1 MKLPLSWLAEFVE
14 IPKSE
19 SVSSIAEHFVSVGFE
34 VESIENAADNIKGPL
49 VIGTVIAIEELKDHK
64 KPIRYV
70 ELDCAEKEHR
80 FVICGATNF
89 LVGDKVVVALPG
101 ALLPGDFAIAARE
114 TYGKTSNGMICSSRE
129 LGLSED
135 HSGIMVVNDS
145 LLKNGDDAVK
155 VLVIDDPVIDIAV
168 NPDRGYALSI
178 RGAARELASALKVP
192 FKDPADSTLPA
203 NLKVQGK
210 SKAIEVVIDEST
222 GADLIFLRT
231 LENVNTNNP
240 SPIWMQRRIQK
251 CGMRSISVAVDIT
264 NYVMLELGQPLHAF
278 DADKLSGRIHVQS
291 AGKFSKIKTL
301 DGVERNLSKSDL
313 LIADDKNPLAI
324 AGTMGGLE
332 SEVTSDTKRITI
344 EAAHFSALA
353 VAKNSR
359 NHILSSEASRRFERG
374 VDPALAE
381 VASARAALLLI
392 ELTGALYVGVQSAG
406 GMPKISAITL
416 APANISTLIGY
427 EYSYSQVSAALES
440 VGCLVNQ
447 SGKSK
452 SWEIT
457 PPSWRPDLQNTADL
471 SEEVARR
478 YGYQLIPSLLPPV
491 RINGESGL
499 NLPQKRKRAIAIKLA
514 NLGLTEV
521 QTYPFVSAEIM
532 KLLGFTG
539 DRAKT
544 FRIANPMSDETPFL
558 RTHLTPGLL
567 LTAQRNINRG
577 AKSIAIF
584 ELGSI
589 FRNLTEL
596 KSQATIRTDKRPT
609 GSVISEI
616 YNSVPKQPLH
626 AGGIL
631 GGKIESAGW
640 WGKGR
645 AAAWSDAVDMAATL
659 LDEMGAT
666 YKVSNTELAPWHP
679 GRCAEFQI
687 DGKPVAHAGELHP
700 RIISELGLP
709 ERTSAFVVVLDAVP
723 FREQIV
729 APKVWTMPAAIQD
742 ISLIVADTISSADVS
757 AALKEGAGDLL
768 ESITLFDRY
777 DQVGEGKISLA
788 FTLVFRAEDRTLT
801 AEEVSLLRESAGNAA
816 VKACGAT
823 IRTA

>member
-14 IPKSE
+14 IPKNMNIAA
-19 SVSSIAEHFVSVGFE
+19 IAEQFVSVGFE
-34 VESIENAADNIKGPL
+34 VESIENAAENIKGPL
-49 VIGTVIAIEELKDHK
+49 VIGTVIAIEELQDHK
-64 KPIRYV
+64 KPIWYV

-89 LVGDKVVVALPG
+89 VVGDKVVVALPG
-101 ALLPGDFAIAARE
+101 ASLPGDFAITARE

-135 HSGIMVVNDS
+135 HSGIIVVNDS
-145 LLKNGDDAVK
+145 ALKNGDDAITA
-155 VLVIDDPVIDIAV
+155 LGIDDPIIDIAV

-178 RGAARELASALKVP
+178 RGAARELASALKVL
-192 FKDPADSTLPA
+192 FRDPADSVLPS
-203 NLKVQGK
+203 NLKIQGS
-210 SKAIEVVIDEST
+210 SKPIAVVIDDLD
-222 GADLIFLRT
+222 GVDLIFLRT
-231 LENVNTNNP
+231 LESVNPNNP
-240 SPIWMQRRIQK
+240 SPVWMQRRIQK
-251 CGMRSISVAVDIT
+251 CGMRSISIVVDIT

-278 DADKLSGRIHVQS
+278 DSDKISGKIHVQN

-301 DGVERNLSKSDL
+301 DGVERNLNKGDL
-313 LIADDKNPLAI
+313 LITDDKNALAI
-324 AGTMGGLE
+324 AGTMGGLD
-332 SEVTSDTKRITI
+332 SEVTAETKRITI

-359 NHILSSEASRRFERG
+359 HHILSSEASRRFERG

-381 VASARAALLLI
+381 IASARAAQLLI
-392 ELTGALYVGVQSAG
+392 ELTGAQYVGVESDGA
-406 GMPKISAITL
+406 MKSTPTIPLI
-416 APANISTLIGY
+416 PANIATLIGY
-427 EYSYSQVSAALES
+427 GYTDAQVAAALES

-447 SGKSK
+447 SSK
-452 SWEIT
+452 SSTWAIT

-471 SEEVARR
+471 AEEVARR

-491 RINGESGL
+491 RNTGESGL
-499 NLPQKRKRAIAIKLA
+499 NLAQKRKRAIAIKLA
-514 NLGLTEV
+514 NLGLSEV

-544 FRIANPMSDETPFL
+544 FKIANPMSEETPFL

-584 ELGSI
+584 ELGLI

-596 KSQATIRTDKRPT
+596 KPQAVIGTDKRPT
-609 GSVISEI
+609 GAVILEI

-631 GGKIESAGW
+631 GGKIENVGW

-645 AAAWSDAVDMAATL
+645 AVSWSDAVDMAATL

-723 FREQIV
+723 FREQV
-729 APKVWTMPAAIQD
+729 SAPKVWTMPAAIQD
-742 ISLIVADTISSADVS
+742 ISLIVAETVSSADVS
-757 AALKEGAGDLL
+757 EALKTGAGDLL

-801 AEEVSLLRESAGNAA
+801 AEEVSLLRESAGSAA
-816 VKACGAT
+816 VKACGAV

>member
-14 IPKSE
+14 IPKN
-19 SVSSIAEHFVSVGFE
+19 VSIAAIAEHFVSVGFE
-34 VESIENAADNIKGPL
+34 VESIENAAENIKGPL
-49 VIGTVIAIEELKDHK
+49 VIGTVIAIEELQDHK

-89 LVGDKVVVALPG
+89 VVGDKVVVALPG

-129 LGLSED
+129 LGLSDE
-135 HSGIMVVNDS
+135 HSGIIVVNDS
-145 LLKNGDDAVK
+145 ALKNGDDAVAA
-155 VLVIDDPVIDIAV
+155 LGIDDPIIDIAV

-178 RGAARELASALKVP
+178 RGAARELASALKVS
-192 FKDPADSTLPA
+192 FKDPADSSLSG
-203 NLKVQGK
+203 NLKIQGS
-210 SKAIEVVIDEST
+210 SKPIAVVIDELD

-231 LENVNTNNP
+231 LESVNPNKP
-240 SPIWMQRRIQK
+240 APVWMQRRIQK
-251 CGMRSISVAVDIT
+251 CGMRSISIAVDIT

-278 DADKLSGRIHVQS
+278 DSDKISGKIRVQS

-301 DGVERNLSKSDL
+301 DGVERNLNKNDL
-313 LIADDKNPLAI
+313 LIADDKNALAI
-324 AGTMGGLE
+324 AGTMGGLD
-332 SEVTSDTKRITI
+332 SEVTAETKRITI
-344 EAAHFSALA
+344 EAAHFSASA

-359 NHILSSEASRRFERG
+359 NHMLSSEASRRFERG

-381 VASARAALLLI
+381 VASARAAQLLI
-392 ELTGALYVGVQSAG
+392 ELTGAHYVGVESDGA
-406 GMPKISAITL
+406 MKSTPTISL
-416 APANISTLIGY
+416 NPASIATLIGY
-427 EYSYSQVSAALES
+427 GYTDGQVAIALES

-447 SGKSK
+447 TGKTATWS
-452 SWEIT
+452 IT
-457 PPSWRPDLQNTADL
+457 PPNWRPDLQNTADL
-471 SEEVARR
+471 AEEVARR

-491 RINGESGL
+491 RITGESGL
-499 NLPQKRKRAIAIKLA
+499 NLAQKRKRAIAIKLA

-544 FRIANPMSDETPFL
+544 FKIANPMSEETPFL

-596 KSQATIRTDKRPT
+596 KPEAVISTDKRPT
-609 GSVISEI
+609 GTVISEI

-626 AGGIL
+626 AGGVL
-631 GGKIESAGW
+631 GGQIENAGW

-645 AAAWSDAVDMAATL
+645 AVSWSDAVDMAATL

-723 FREQIV
+723 FREQV
-729 APKVWTMPAAIQD
+729 SAPKVWTMPAAIQD
-742 ISLIVADTISSADVS
+742 ISLIVAETVSSADVS
-757 AALKEGAGDLL
+757 EALKTGAGDLL

-788 FTLVFRAEDRTLT
+788 FTLVFRAENRTLT
-801 AEEVSLLRESAGNAA
+801 AEEVSLLRESAGSAA
-816 VKACGAT
+816 VKACGAV

>member
-19 SVSSIAEHFVSVGFE
+19 NVAAIAEHFVRVGFE

-49 VIGTVIAIEELKDHK
+49 LIGTVIAIEELKDHK

-89 LVGDKVVVALPG
+89 FVGDKVVVALPG
-101 ALLPGDFAIAARE
+101 ASLPGDFAIAARE

-135 HSGIMVVNDS
+135 HSGIIVVNDS
-145 LLKNGDDAVK
+145 GLKNGDDAIAA
-155 VLVIDDPVIDIAV
+155 LGIDDPIIDIAV

-178 RGAARELASALKVP
+178 RGAARELASALKVS
-192 FKDPADSTLPA
+192 FRDPADSSLPG
-203 NLKVQGK
+203 NLKIQGS
-210 SKAIEVVIDEST
+210 SKPIAVVIDESN

-231 LENVNTNNP
+231 LESVNPNNP
-240 SPIWMQRRIQK
+240 SPVWMQRRIQK
-251 CGMRSISVAVDIT
+251 CGMRSISVAVDIS

-278 DADKLSGRIHVQS
+278 DSDKISGKIHVQS

-301 DGVERNLSKSDL
+301 DGVERNLNKDDL
-313 LIADDKNPLAI
+313 LITDDKNALAI
-324 AGTMGGLE
+324 AGTMGGLD
-332 SEVTSDTKRITI
+332 SEVTAETKRITI
-344 EAAHFSALA
+344 EAAHFSPLA

-359 NHILSSEASRRFERG
+359 HHILSSEASRRFERG

-381 VASARAALLLI
+381 IASARAAQLLI
-392 ELTGALYVGVQSAG
+392 ELTGAQYVGVESDGAMKSA
-406 GMPKISAITL
+406 PTIPLI
-416 APANISTLIGY
+416 PANIATLIGY
-427 EYSYSQVSAALES
+427 GYTDAQVAAALES

-447 SGKSK
+447 SGKS
-452 SWEIT
+452 STWAIT

-471 SEEVARR
+471 AEEVARR

-491 RINGESGL
+491 RNTGESGL
-499 NLPQKRKRAIAIKLA
+499 NLAQKRKRAIAIKLA

-544 FRIANPMSDETPFL
+544 FKIANPMSEETPFL

-584 ELGSI
+584 ELGLI

-596 KSQATIRTDKRPT
+596 KPQAVIGTDKRPT
-609 GSVISEI
+609 GAVILEI

-631 GGKIESAGW
+631 GGKIENVGW

-645 AAAWSDAVDMAATL
+645 AVSWSDAVDMAATL

-723 FREQIV
+723 FREQV
-729 APKVWTMPAAIQD
+729 SAPKVWTMPAAIQD
-742 ISLIVADTISSADVS
+742 ISLIVAETVSSADVS
-757 AALKEGAGDLL
+757 EALKTGAGDLL

-801 AEEVSLLRESAGNAA
+801 AEEVSLLRESAGSAA
-816 VKACGAT
+816 VKACGAV

>member
-1 MKLPLSWLAEFVE
+1 MKIPLSWLAEFVE
-14 IPKSE
+14 IPKNA
-19 SVSSIAEHFVSVGFE
+19 SVSSIAEHFVNVGFE
-34 VESIENAADNIKGPL
+34 VESIANAADNIRGPL
-49 VIGTVIAIEELKDHK
+49 VIGTVIAVEELKEQK

-89 LVGDKVVVALPG
+89 VVGDKVVVALPG
-101 ALLPGDFAIAARE
+101 SLLPGDFAIAARE
-114 TYGKTSNGMICSSRE
+114 TYGKTSNGMICSARE

-145 LLKNGDDAVK
+145 TLKNGDDAI
-155 VLVIDDPVIDIAV
+155 LALAIDDPVIDIAV

-178 RGAARELASALKVP
+178 RGAARELAGALKVT
-192 FKDPADSTLPA
+192 FKDPADSSFA
-203 NLKVQGK
+203 KGLKIEG
-210 SKAIEVVIDEST
+210 SGAAIEVLIDEPN

-231 LENVNTNNP
+231 LAKVDPNRP
-240 SPIWMQRRIQK
+240 SPIWMQRRLQK

-278 DADKLSGRIHVQS
+278 DADKLSGKIHVQR
-291 AGKFSKIKTL
+291 AGKYAQIKTL
-301 DGVERNLSKSDL
+301 DGVERDLNKSDL
-313 LIADDKNPLAI
+313 LIADDKKPLAI

-332 SEVTSDTKRITI
+332 SEVNSSTKRIAI
-344 EAAHFSALA
+344 EAAHFSARA

-381 VASARAALLLI
+381 IASARAAQLLV
-392 ELTGALYVGVQSAG
+392 ELTGAQYVGVHSAG
-406 GMPKISAITL
+406 AFSKIPAISLIPK
-416 APANISTLIGY
+416 NISILIGY
-427 EYSYSQVSAALES
+427 QYSDAQVSLALES
-440 VGCLVNQ
+440 VGCLVNK
-447 SGKSK
+447 SGKS
-452 SWEIT
+452 SNWEIT

-471 SEEVARR
+471 AEEVARR

-491 RINGESGL
+491 KITGESGL
-499 NLPQKRKRAIAIKLA
+499 NLAQKRKRAIAIKLA

-521 QTYPFVSAEIM
+521 QTYPFVSAQIM

-539 DRAKT
+539 DRART
-544 FRIANPMSDETPFL
+544 FKIANPMSDETPFL

-567 LTAQRNINRG
+567 LTAERNINRG

-596 KSQATIRTDKRPT
+596 KPQPLIGTDKRPT
-609 GSVISEI
+609 ESVISEI
-616 YNSVPKQPLH
+616 YSSVPKQPLH

-631 GGKIESAGW
+631 GGKIENAGW

-645 AAAWSDAVDMAATL
+645 SASWSDAVEMAATL
-659 LDEMGAT
+659 LDEMGAN
-666 YKVSNTELAPWHP
+666 YRVSNTELAPWHP

-687 DGKPVAHAGELHP
+687 EGKPVAHAGELHP
-700 RIISELGLP
+700 RIISEFGLP

-723 FREQIV
+723 FRELIS
-729 APKVWTMPAAIQD
+729 APRVWTMPAAIQD
-742 ISLIVADTISSADVS
+742 ISLIVPETVSSADV
-757 AALKEGAGDLL
+757 AQALRIGAGELL

-801 AEEVSLLRESAGNAA
+801 AEEVSQLREAAGIAA
-816 VKACGAT
+816 IKACGAV
-823 IRTA
+823 IRSA